1 MIPPESRFET
11 DPDELLPSDPSLP
24 EGWIVDTVDPAVA
37 ADVDRL
43 ADLLHGH
50 EVAGRGWG
58 GSGRDEVLVEISEVG
73 TRTRANIVVR
83 DPDGVI
89 QAWGSVHDRAAGRM
103 LYVHVVARDLQ
114 HAVAAQ
120 CAKVLFT
127 WADGQAREVGAARG
141 LDVQQIDTGAF
152 ADDARQHAWLGAAGY
167 ERVRTWWQMS
177 RPTDASESGLVPDPE
192 RWERGGVV
200 FRAVGR
206 EGDGMPDEA
215 DLRAVHEVLEGA
227 FTDHFNSREETFAE
241 FVHRLRQDPGHRWDH
256 WWLAE
261 IVDGDGA
268 TPEAAG
274 ALVATESES
283 EYGPSGSY
291 VDYLGVLSNARGR
304 GVAKGLLS
312 TVIADA
318 AARGRDRVGLEVDAD
333 SPTGADGLYT
343 SMGWTTSYITQS
355 WHRDVPVAEGPA

>member
-1 MIPPESRFET
+1 MIPEDSRFET
-11 DPDELLPSDPSLP
+11 DPDEIFDEEPRLPD
-24 EGWIVDTVDPAVA
+24 GWVVEAPDPAA
-37 ADVDRL
+37 EADVEQL
-43 ADLLHGH
+43 TDLLRGH
-50 EVAGRGWG
+50 EVAGRGWAS
-58 GSGRDEVLVEISEVG
+58 SGRDEVLLEVSDVG
-73 TRTRANIVVR
+73 SRTRANVVIRDAEAKIV
-83 DPDGVI
+83 
-89 QAWGSVHDRAAGRM
+89 AWASVHDRAAGRM
-103 LYVHVVARDLQ
+103 LFVHVVARDLD
-114 HAVAAQ
+114 HRDAAR

-127 WADGQAREVGAARG
+127 WAEGQAREVGAARG

-152 ADDARQHAWLGAAGY
+152 ADDSRQHAWLGRAGFD
-167 ERVRTWWQMS
+167 RVRAWWQMS
-177 RPTDASESGLVPDPE
+177 RPVTPEEAGLVPDPE
-192 RWERGGVV
+192 HWEKNGVV

-206 EGDGMPDEA
+206 EGDGMPADA

-261 IVDGDGA
+261 IVDGEGGE
-268 TPEAAG
+268 PVAAG

-283 EYGPSGSY
+283 DDGPNGSY

-304 GVAKGLLS
+304 GVAKGLLH

-318 AARGRDRVGLEVDAD
+318 AVRDRNRVGLEVDAD

-343 SMGWTTSYITQS
+343 SMGWTTSYMTQS
-355 WHRDVPVAEGPA
+355 WHKDIPVT